1 MKSRP
6 IKGVRGWGP
15 SLPCTLVPVIGLGGM
30 QINIQN
36 MPGSRCHVC
45 KPVSSPWYLPWVTCF
60 QKHAGERI
68 SVKNLALLTH
78 HRREARSWQ
87 EPLFLSKLPYPKN
100 QTYSRCLQV
109 IIILGG
115 SKEKQPSQF
124 CLPKQSK
131 GHSHVFLYLKWTQ
144 YFSYSW

>member
-36 MPGSRCHVC
+36 MPGSRYHVC

-144 YFSYSW
+144 YFSCSW